1 MGSQSAKRQS
11 TWAAATVFSMLIQL
25 SDAAK
30 MIDDG
35 FYDPRPCYVSG
46 ANYRNNTSGLL
57 PGQ

>member
-1 MGSQSAKRQS
+1 MGSQSAKRHS
-11 TWAAATVFSMLIQL
+11 IWAAATVLSMLTQL

-46 ANYRNNTSGLL
+46 ANYRTNTAGLL
-57 PGQ
+57 LGQ